1 MKRKEPERVC
11 GIHFSLI
18 VENFNS
24 LNNFKAKLTLGI
36 VVLIISEQ
44 QSWLKQSEQQKQ
56 LKGKR

>member
-1 MKRKEPERVC
+1 MKRNEPERVC

-24 LNNFKAKLTLGI
+24 LKDFKAKLTLGI

-44 QSWLKQSEQQKQ
+44 RSWQLKQSEQQS
-56 LKGKR
+56 